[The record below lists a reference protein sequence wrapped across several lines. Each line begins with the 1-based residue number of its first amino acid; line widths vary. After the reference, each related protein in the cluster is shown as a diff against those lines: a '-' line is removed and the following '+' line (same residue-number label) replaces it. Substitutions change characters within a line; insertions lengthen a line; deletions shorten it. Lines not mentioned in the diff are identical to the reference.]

1 MRALLLAAVLI
12 GIGCKSSV
20 EPTGPLRPEMYGYY
34 YLETVNGES
43 LPYSESDAGGVLY
56 TFHSGQI
63 TLLEDGECSNS
74 IHWQYEWE
82 DQLWEDNAEYVCF
95 PYVSG
100 NTVSLQNLDSG
111 GLLVLTFSGNTLST
125 SIGEYQLV
133 FRK

>member
-1 MRALLLAAVLI
+1 ARLSGRDRAAQLWCGECTYSNFSGRLRQSPATGPKPKTVLFGGSPMRALLLAAVLI

-82 DQLWEDNAEYVCF
+82 DQLWED
-95 PYVSG
+95 
-100 NTVSLQNLDSG
+100 
-111 GLLVLTFSGNTLST
+111 
-125 SIGEYQLV
+125 
-133 FRK
+133 